1 MSQGSV
7 RTRRN
12 GRIHTP
18 LQALLLVDGHVGYH
32 RFRGVKLHRH
42 YPWYRRDRSQLERV
56 SGEPPAEQQR
66 PRAESVGKRRYPRF
80 LVGTQKRERQKSN
93 RQQRLIQEARA
104 ERVGTVK
111 RTVLRWGIAGVAA
124 LGAIVFIAWIGG
136 AFSGDDTLTDD
147 PLPAELPFETT
158 PVDTTPVPPKPEVAI
173 PTEPVTD
180 LIITDLVEGTGD
192 GAQNG
197 DTVLVH
203 YVGVRSDDGVEF
215 DNSYDRG
222 SPFPVVLGSGGVI
235 AGWEQG
241 LLGVKAGGQRQLDIP
256 ADLAY
261 GDADRGTIRPG
272 DALTFV
278 VDVVSVTPAGQ

>member
-1 MSQGSV
+1 M
-7 RTRRN
+7 
-12 GRIHTP
+12 
-18 LQALLLVDGHVGYH
+18 
-32 RFRGVKLHRH
+32 
-42 YPWYRRDRSQLERV
+42 
-56 SGEPPAEQQR
+56 
-66 PRAESVGKRRYPRF
+66 
-80 LVGTQKRERQKSN
+80 GTQKRERQKSN

-136 AFSGDDTLTDD
+136 AFSSDDPLTDD

>member
-1 MSQGSV
+1 M
-7 RTRRN
+7 
-12 GRIHTP
+12 
-18 LQALLLVDGHVGYH
+18 
-32 RFRGVKLHRH
+32 
-42 YPWYRRDRSQLERV
+42 
-56 SGEPPAEQQR
+56 
-66 PRAESVGKRRYPRF
+66 
-80 LVGTQKRERQKSN
+80 GTQKRERQKAN

-136 AFSGDDTLTDD
+136 AFSDDDTLTDD
-147 PLPAELPFETT
+147 PLPAELPFETTPIDTT

-180 LIITDLVEGTGD
+180 LIITDLVEGTGE
-192 GAQNG
+192 GAQTG

-203 YVGVRSDDGVEF
+203 YVGVRSEDGVEF

-222 SPFPVVLGSGGVI
+222 TPFPVVLGSGGVI